1 MRNTTRF
8 GFILFFIG
16 IFVAMGNEV
25 PAHGNDDLIMALVN
39 ARLGTDYHE
48 DGAADATVTAIA
60 TSDTSR
66 QTASAEVRA
75 IFDLGPRCIPLLIAH
90 LDDQRLTKTR
100 FDGRSVKGAPIQ
112 VPLGHICLDILLHAT
127 QGRAVHIEDCPDDG
141 LGAGVRQGYYFRPD
155 VLRGRGGLAAMRRV
169 KARWR
174 QAYKAKRIR
183 FKYPDWLK
191 RG

>member
-8 GFILFFIG
+8 GFIFFLIG

-25 PAHGNDDLIMALVN
+25 PAHGNDDLITALVN
-39 ARLGTDYHE
+39 ARLGTNYSDG
-48 DGAADATVTAIA
+48 GAADATVTALA

-100 FDGRSVKGAPIQ
+100 FYGGEFRNAPIQ
-112 VPLGHICLDILLHAT
+112 VPLSHICLDILLHAT
-127 QGRAVHIEDCPDDG
+127 DSRAVYVKDCADDG
-141 LGAGVRQGYYFRPD
+141 LGACVRQGYYFRPD

>member
-1 MRNTTRF
+1 MKNTTRF
-8 GFILFFIG
+8 GFILILFG
-16 IFVAMGNEV
+16 IFLVTGNV
-25 PAHGNDDLIMALVN
+25 VSARDKDDLITALVN

-48 DGAADATVTAIA
+48 DGAADATVTALA
-60 TSDTSR
+60 TSDSSR
-66 QTASAEVRA
+66 QTASVEVRA

-100 FDGRSVKGAPIQ
+100 FDGGAFRNAPIQ
-112 VPLGHICLDILLHAT
+112 VPLGHICLDILLHT
-127 QGRAVHIEDCPDDG
+127 MRGRTVYIEDCPDDG
-141 LGAGVRQGYYFRPD
+141 LGAGIRQGYYFRPD

-169 KARWR
+169 KARWQ

>member
-39 ARLGTDYHE
+39 ARLGTNYSD
-48 DGAADATVTAIA
+48 DGAADATVTALA
-60 TSDTSR
+60 TSDSSR

-100 FDGRSVKGAPIQ
+100 FYGGAFRNAPIQ

-127 QGRAVHIEDCPDDG
+127 DARAVYVKDGADDG

-169 KARWR
+169 KARWQ
-174 QAYKAKRIR
+174 QAYKAKHIR